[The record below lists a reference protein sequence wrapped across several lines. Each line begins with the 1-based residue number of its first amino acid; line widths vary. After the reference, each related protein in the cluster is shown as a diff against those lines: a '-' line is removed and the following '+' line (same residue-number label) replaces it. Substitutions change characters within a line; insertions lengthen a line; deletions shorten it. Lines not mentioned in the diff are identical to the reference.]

1 MPEILNIGIVGCGAI
16 GTSLAKVIK
25 GEFIG
30 QARLAAL
37 YDLDTA
43 KAEKLSLA
51 ISGNKKLAVNGLD
64 RLIARSSLV
73 IESASSLCSWK
84 IAKSALSRGRDV
96 MIMSTGGIAGR
107 LNQLNR
113 LARAKNSRVYVP
125 SGAIAGIDAL
135 KAAKMGRV
143 TKVTIVT
150 RKNPRSFAG
159 VKIIEERKI
168 NLKAIKKDTVIF
180 SGSAKQA
187 VKSFP
192 QNINVAA
199 VLSLAGIGAGKTAVK
214 IIASPMVKRNIHEIE
229 IISQAGRI
237 FTRTE
242 NIPHPDNP
250 KTSFLAVL
258 SAAAVLKQIL
268 VPVRIGT

>member
-1 MPEILNIGIVGCGAI
+1 MPKILKIGIVGCGAI
-16 GTSLAKVIK
+16 GTSLAKVINK
-25 GEFIG
+25 EFKG
-30 QARLAAL
+30 QARLTAL
-37 YDLDTA
+37 YDLDALKA
-43 KAEKLSLA
+43 KRLSLA
-51 ISGNKKLAVNGLD
+51 VRGNKKLAVGNLD
-64 RLIARSSLV
+64 KLINKSSLV
-73 IESASSLCSWK
+73 IESASSLCSWE
-84 IAKSALSRGRDV
+84 IAKRALCRSRDI

-107 LNQLNR
+107 LKELNS
-113 LARAKNSRVYVP
+113 LAKAKNSRVYVP

-135 KAAKMGRV
+135 KAAKMGRIM
-143 TKVTIVT
+143 KVTLVT
-150 RKNPRSFAG
+150 RKNPRSFSG
-159 VKIIEERKI
+159 VKIIEEKKI

-214 IIASPMVKRNIHEIE
+214 IIASPTVKKNIHEIE
-229 IISQAGRI
+229 VISQAGRI
-237 FTRTE
+237 LTRTE

-258 SAAAVLKQIL
+258 SAVAVLRQIL